1 MYGQGKLKRI
11 IRSRYAKR
19 PPLTVNTEYL
29 SKVLIQPGVRNP
41 RPLAVQTRFAM
52 EIEYT
57 LGIMRIIDL
66 FTDTAAILN
75 ELDLSSIMGCPGGMS
90 TFCLV
95 LASAFLGI
103 FS

>member
-11 IRSRYAKR
+11 IRSRF

-57 LGIMRIIDL
+57 LGIMRIIDR
-66 FTDTAAILN
+66 FTDLAAAILN
-75 ELDLSSIMGCPGGMS
+75 KFDLRSIIGCPGGMS
-90 TFCLV
+90 TLRLV
-95 LASAFLGI
+95 FTSAFRGI
-103 FS
+103 